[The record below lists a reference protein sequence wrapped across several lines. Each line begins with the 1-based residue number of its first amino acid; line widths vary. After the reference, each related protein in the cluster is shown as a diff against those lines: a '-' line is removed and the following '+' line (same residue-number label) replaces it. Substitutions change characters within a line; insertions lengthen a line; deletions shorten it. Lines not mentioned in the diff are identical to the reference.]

1 MTVGWGW
8 GNGGRDEIPDET
20 PCSPL
25 WLWESEVVP
34 WRNRGVPRSRE
45 KENLETWSQLQE
57 ELNSHSSGSSSD
69 HLRGETG
76 TEIMICQ

>member
-57 ELNSHSSGSSSD
+57 ELNSHSSGSSD